1 MSRTVQNVLEIHEVL
16 GSGTPLDTLYDLI
29 AFTLRTRNKALIDD
43 AEACKKKMSNASA
56 LIDGLGGE
64 KVRWRE
70 AEIEYNDKIRRL
82 VGDVLMA
89 TGFLSY
95 SGPFNQEF
103 RSRLLDGWQ
112 KKMTLHDIPFTENLQ
127 LIDMLADQ
135 PTIGE
140 WNLQG
145 T

>member
-1 MSRTVQNVLEIHEVL
+1 
-16 GSGTPLDTLYDLI
+16 
-29 AFTLRTRNKALIDD
+29 
-43 AEACKKKMSNASA
+43 
-56 LIDGLGGE
+56 
-64 KVRWRE
+64 
-70 AEIEYNDKIRRL
+70 
-82 VGDVLMA
+82 MA

-145 T
+145 KSL